1 MDLINE
7 DKLQAAGEALID
19 RLRTALSSELDD
31 LLSKLDGWTVTI
43 TLHRPAPKA

>member
-19 RLRTALSSELDD
+19 RAGKTIGLDLED
-31 LLSKLDGWTVTI
+31 LLSKLDGWTLTI